1 MALHTW
7 QNTCTCTCANS
18 TVYHSPIEFHNFY
31 ILYCTCTMF
40 NTHVHVRTSEF
51 FQIHFR
57 VNNPDVLS
65 KRSKLVL
72 PSPQISN
79 IELEEVVKL
88 GIASEGARSMVE
100 ETGLTASQE
109 LLANYSQTMTPGAT
123 PISAL
128 LAAGRTPHGTPHGTP
143 GGMFMTGMILYM

>member
-1 MALHTW
+1 MYMYIVHHTM
-7 QNTCTCTCANS
+7 CTCTC
-18 TVYHSPIEFHNFY
+18 
-31 ILYCTCTMF
+31 
-40 NTHVHVRTSEF
+40 TSEF

-143 GGMFMTGMILYM
+143 GGMFMTGMILYMYMYQRYMYIIYAL